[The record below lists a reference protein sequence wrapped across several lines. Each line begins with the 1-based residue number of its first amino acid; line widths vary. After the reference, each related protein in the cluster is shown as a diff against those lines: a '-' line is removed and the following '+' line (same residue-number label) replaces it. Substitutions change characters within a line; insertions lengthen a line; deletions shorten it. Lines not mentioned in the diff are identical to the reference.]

1 MDFDA
6 IIVCGF
12 VLFFLFFICAFC
24 FQRFRC
30 KRNKR
35 LGKKHPG
42 FYPTFSSLG
51 NSLQRLQQIAI
62 PQVEIVMQEEDAVDN
77 AQDEEEISKD
87 GIKHLHRQ
95 LKQIRNGD
103 KLDKLTVLLRFWHS

>member
-1 MDFDA
+1 MDIDA
-6 IIVCGF
+6 AIGCGVLLLFIIF
-12 VLFFLFFICAFC
+12 VCAFA
-24 FQRFRC
+24 FQRLRW

-51 NSLQRLQQIAI
+51 SSLQRLQQIAL
-62 PQVEIVMQEEDAVDN
+62 PQVEIVMQEEDAVED
-77 AQDEEEISKD
+77 AQDEEEIAKD

-95 LKQIRNGD
+95 LKHIRNGD
-103 KLDKLTVLLRFWHS
+103 KIDKLTVLLSFWRS

>member
-1 MDFDA
+1 MGFDA
-6 IIVCGF
+6 VIGCVVLLLFLIFVCTF
-12 VLFFLFFICAFC
+12 A
-24 FQRFRC
+24 FQRLRW

-62 PQVEIVMQEEDAVDN
+62 PQVEIVMQEEDAVGD
-77 AQDEEEISKD
+77 AQDEEEIAKD
-87 GIKHLHRQ
+87 GIEHLHRQ
-95 LKQIRNGD
+95 LKKIRNGNEI
-103 KLDKLTVLLRFWHS
+103 DKLTVLLRFWRS

>member
-6 IIVCGF
+6 VIGCGVLLLFLIF
-12 VLFFLFFICAFC
+12 VCAFG
-24 FQRFRC
+24 FQRLRY

-51 NSLQRLQQIAI
+51 HALQNLHQLAQPRI
-62 PQVEIVMQEEDAVDN
+62 EIVMQQEDVAEDT
-77 AQDEEEISKD
+77 QDEEEISKD

-103 KLDKLTVLLRFWHS
+103 TLDKLTVLLRFWRS